1 MSMSSRERIQAAM
14 AHQPVD
20 RTPIFEYV
28 LLSPVAD
35 QILNRPLTL
44 DPAVWNSVEPEQG
57 VACAARRIAL
67 DALDLAQL
75 LGHDMLYVCPNPR
88 AGDRLSAGTH
98 ATEMNLAD
106 PVEALHRRNEAHQRA
121 PAAFAEEQLLVYAA
135 LDDEMRRRDLDLPI
149 LAPNYGHGVW
159 TDVALMQT
167 MLLAPDVAHE
177 HLALATRDALAH
189 IDQYRQLGIDMIGV
203 GGDFAGTVPI
213 ISPAIYRDFIMPEV
227 RRVSHAAHATGC
239 RTANASDGNLWP
251 VIEDYL
257 IGCEVD
263 GYLEIDMHAG
273 MDLATLKQRYGARI
287 TLFGNLDCGN
297 ILSFGTPETV
307 SRHTLDCLEAGWGNG
322 GHILCASNAITA
334 AVPARNYLAI
344 VSAYRER
351 FELAPLSGR
360 LAALAR

>member
-1 MSMSSRERIQAAM
+1 MSMTSRQRIEAAM

-35 QILNRPLTL
+35 QILDRPLTL
-44 DPAVWNSVEPEQG
+44 DPAVWNSVEPERG
-57 VACAARRIAL
+57 VACAARMIAH
-67 DALDLAQL
+67 DALDLAQM

-88 AGDRLSAGTH
+88 AGERLSTGTH
-98 ATEMNLAD
+98 ATQMNLTD
-106 PVEALHRRNEAHQRA
+106 PVEVLQRRNEARQRT
-121 PAAFAEEQLLVYAA
+121 PAAFAEEQLLVYVA
-135 LDDEMRRRDLDLPI
+135 LRDEMRRCDLDLPI

-167 MLLAPDVAHE
+167 LLLAPDVARE
-177 HLALATRDALAH
+177 HLALATRDALAY
-189 IDQYRQLGIDMIGV
+189 IDQYQQLGIDMIGV

-213 ISPAIYRDFIMPEV
+213 ISPAVYHDFIMPEV
-227 RRVSHAAHATGC
+227 RCVSQAAHAAGC
-239 RTANASDGNLWP
+239 LTVNASDGNLWP
-251 VIEDYL
+251 VIEDFL

-273 MDLATLKQRYGARI
+273 MDLATLKQRYGAHI

-297 ILSFGTPETV
+297 ILSFGAPETV
-307 SRHTLDCLEAGWGNG
+307 RRHTLDCLEAGWGNG

-334 AVPARNYLAI
+334 SVPVRNYLAI
-344 VSAYRER
+344 VNAYRER